1 MKFLR
6 WAALLGLLLTAACQ
20 PTQNPT
26 PIQTSAPLEAVR
38 ITVPSSGWY
47 ALNPQAVRSA
57 GLQWEIDQAATLWLG
72 DQLIP
77 LWHPLEM
84 SSDTV
89 LFFIPEEP
97 DRLGMPYTLLFM
109 PDESGS
115 SPLPF
120 ETLEENL
127 ASSDS
132 QSKITSMIHLEQDS
146 YYDAAAPYTSPW
158 LWQQLSPETG
168 FTTKFMI
175 NTPINT
181 GEAQLTLSLWG
192 ITASPNIDPDHFLQI
207 SINGHDFATESWDG
221 QEEKQ
226 INLSFPAEWLAA
238 GENTLTIQIPLAEPL
253 LDLVSLDSIDVRYP
267 AAPTD
272 CRLPETFQAS
282 SGSVSLA
289 GCSTSIWLA
298 DTQDPSSVWVMG
310 PTANGNITFD
320 LPKSG
325 AYTAG
330 SFSTVSPVEQI
341 EGASLILPAETED
354 ELIIA
359 PQNFT
364 AALQPLV
371 EYRCAQGLSVSLA
384 ALEAVENRFTHGSSS
399 VEAIQRYFRQLT
411 TKPKYLLLVGD
422 TSYDIAASSWT
433 DTLPTPMLRT
443 RLGGWTASDR
453 LYLQSDVSLSLPET
467 AVGRI
472 PAASIKE
479 LETAVQKILDYERNL
494 SSTVT
499 AAALAD
505 PAETGFT
512 GDAEHFLS
520 FFPARNTKILAA
532 GAIGTDLL
540 DQPVQIAAYFGHGS
554 LTTWGST
561 NLLDASLGA
570 NLNRSSPLPVV
581 AQFTCLTGYFIHPS
595 VDSLSEIL
603 LFNPRGGA
611 SAIFA
616 PSSLSLPSDQNF
628 LAAGLA
634 QAFSSSDAL
643 TLGDALLSAWR
654 NAPDES
660 GAQEAAF
667 TFMLLGDPAMR
678 ICK

>member
-411 TKPKYLLLVGD
+411 TKPN
-422 TSYDIAASSWT
+422 TCCSSAI
-433 DTLPTPMLRT
+433 PAMILR
-443 RLGGWTASDR
+443 LHPG
-453 LYLQSDVSLSLPET
+453 QIHSLP
-467 AVGRI
+467 
-472 PAASIKE
+472 PCC
-479 LETAVQKILDYERNL
+479 
-494 SSTVT
+494 
-499 AAALAD
+499 
-505 PAETGFT
+505 
-512 GDAEHFLS
+512 
-520 FFPARNTKILAA
+520 
-532 GAIGTDLL
+532 
-540 DQPVQIAAYFGHGS
+540 
-554 LTTWGST
+554 
-561 NLLDASLGA
+561 
-570 NLNRSSPLPVV
+570 
-581 AQFTCLTGYFIHPS
+581 AQ
-595 VDSLSEIL
+595 D
-603 LFNPRGGA
+603 
-611 SAIFA
+611 
-616 PSSLSLPSDQNF
+616 
-628 LAAGLA
+628 
-634 QAFSSSDAL
+634 
-643 TLGDALLSAWR
+643 
-654 NAPDES
+654 
-660 GAQEAAF
+660 
-667 TFMLLGDPAMR
+667 
-678 ICK
+678 